1 MILKIAP
8 QAWRF
13 VAPAVAAGAAGLWL
27 MGRPETTAFGALLA
41 VPAFGFAAFTIYFFR
56 DPQRPLPTDGRIYS
70 PGDGVVLAIGREGP
84 GDVVTLRIFLSVFD
98 VHIQRAPCAGRVT
111 KVRQVAGSF
120 VAAMKDAARGNE
132 RVVMTIE
139 PEGQGR
145 RGLVVV
151 EQIAGLIARR
161 IECWSKPGDTVAAGQ
176 RYGIIYFGSQAAV
189 HFPAGSRCTV
199 KVGDRVA
206 GGVTPIGEWT
216 SKS

>member
-1 MILKIAP
+1 
-8 QAWRF
+8 
-13 VAPAVAAGAAGLWL
+13 
-27 MGRPETTAFGALLA
+27 MGRPSSMPFGTLLA
-41 VPAFGFAAFTIYFFR
+41 VLAFGFAAFTLYFFR
-56 DPQRPLPTDGRIYS
+56 DPDRALPTDGRIYS
-70 PGDGVVLAIGREGP
+70 PGDGVVLSLGREGP

-98 VHIQRAPCAGRVT
+98 VHVQRIPYSGQVS
-111 KVRQVAGSF
+111 KVKHVAGSF
-120 VAAMKDAARGNE
+120 AAAMKDAARGNE

-139 PEGQGR
+139 PEG
-145 RGLVVV
+145 RGALVV

-161 IECWSKPGDTVAAGQ
+161 IECWRKPGDAVVAGD